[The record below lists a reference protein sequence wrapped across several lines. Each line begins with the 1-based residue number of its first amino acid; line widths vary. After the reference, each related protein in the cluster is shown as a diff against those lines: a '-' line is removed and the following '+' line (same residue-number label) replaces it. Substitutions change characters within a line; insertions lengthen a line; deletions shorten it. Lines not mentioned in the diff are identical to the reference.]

1 MESAPHNSQISEMEV
16 VATLKVPD
24 SVSSDV
30 ARALVEDIED
40 GDRTASL
47 IPADTQLKTRV
58 ICRETAVLAGRP
70 WFDET
75 FRQLNPA
82 ISINW
87 QAADSDVIG
96 PGTDVC
102 CLHGDARSILSGE
115 RTALNFLQTLS
126 GTASRAKQFVDA
138 VEGTGAIILDTRK
151 TLPGLRLA
159 QKYAVRCGG
168 GSNHRI
174 GLFDAILI
182 KENHIAAA
190 GSIGA
195 AVNQAGRDHPELLLE
210 VEVEN
215 LDQLAEAVS
224 AGAQRVLLDNFELND
239 LRNAVRIY
247 KGNIQLEA
255 SGGMTL
261 DTVRSVA
268 ETGVDFISTG
278 ELTKSVRATD
288 YSMRFIE

>member
-190 GSIGA
+190 GSIRA
-195 AVNQAGRDHPELLLE
+195 AVNQVGRDHHELLLE

-239 LRNAVRIY
+239 LRDAVRIY
-247 KGNIQLEA
+247 KGKIQLEA
-255 SGGMTL
+255 SGGIAL